1 MHGNLAAN
9 VRALFHGAWKAKVL
23 DMTHD
28 FLKLEAAGG
37 IILLLFSAVAL
48 LIANSPLYPAYDFL
62 LHGVK
67 FSIGFNGEGDSDI
80 FVKKSIL
87 HWINDG
93 MMVIFFFLVG
103 LELKRE
109 MTIGALATPK
119 KALLPVLT
127 AVGGMA
133 VPALIYAFVNM
144 DSPETI
150 RGWAIPCATDIA
162 FALCV
167 ISLAGPRVPPEIKV
181 LFLGL
186 AIMDD
191 IGSIIVIAFFYT
203 DQINLVALWFS
214 LFLYLILYIMNR
226 RGVARVSPYLVCGFL
241 LWMLVLESGVHA
253 TLAGVATA
261 LFIPVKVEGERR
273 SPCQRLEHDLH
284 PWVAFFVLPI
294 FGFAN
299 AGVPFSGLGLDVFLQ
314 PITLGII
321 LALVVGKQIGI
332 FGTVWVCV
340 KSGLCPMPANT
351 NWCQIY
357 AMAVVCGIGFTMS
370 LFIGGLSFTGPLEQA
385 EVRLGVLTGSLISA
399 VAGYILLRKTC
410 RGNYESESSP
420 TCYDSDGV
428 SR

>member
-1 MHGNLAAN
+1 MNGNLAAN
-9 VRALFHGAWKAKVL
+9 VRALFDGAWKAKVL

-37 IILLLFSAVAL
+37 IILVLFSAVAL
-48 LIANSPLYPAYDFL
+48 IIANSPLYPAYDYILNSVQF
-62 LHGVK
+62 G
-67 FSIGFNGEGDSDI
+67 IGFSGDADSDI

-103 LELKRE
+103 LEIKRE
-109 MTIGALATPK
+109 MSIGALATPK
-119 KALLPVLT
+119 KALLPILT

-133 VPALIYAFVNM
+133 IPALIYAIVNM
-144 DSPETI
+144 NSPETM

-167 ISLAGPRVPPEIKV
+167 ISLLGARVPVEIKV

-191 IGSIIVIAFFYT
+191 IGAILVVAAFYT
-203 DQINLVALWFS
+203 DQINLAALWFA
-214 LFLYLILYIMNR
+214 LIPILILYILNR
-226 RGVARVSPYLVCGFL
+226 RGTVRVAPYIVCGFF
-241 LWMLVLESGVHA
+241 LWVFVLESGVHP
-253 TLAGVATA
+253 TLAGVLTA
-261 LFIPVKVEGERR
+261 LFVPVTIKGERR
-273 SPCQRLEHDLH
+273 SPCRRLEHDLH

-299 AGVPFSGLGLDVFLQ
+299 AGVPFSGLGWDAFLE

-321 LALVVGKQIGI
+321 LGLVIGKQIGI
-332 FGTVWVCV
+332 FGTVWLCV
-340 KSGLCPMPANT
+340 KSGLCAMPSNT
-351 NWCQIY
+351 NWSQIY

-370 LFIGGLSFTGPLEQA
+370 LFIGGLSFEGIEQQA
-385 EVRLGVLTGSLISA
+385 EVRLGVLTGSFISA
-399 VAGYILLRKTC
+399 IAGYILLRKTC
-410 RGNYESESSP
+410 RGNHEISNSTS
-420 TCYDSDGV
+420 YDPDGV

>member
-1 MHGNLAAN
+1 MHSNLAAN
-9 VRALFHGAWKAKVL
+9 VRALFNGAWKAKVL

-28 FLKLEAAGG
+28 FFKLEAAGG
-37 IILLLFSAVAL
+37 IVLLLFSAFAL
-48 LIANSPLYPAYDFL
+48 IIANSPLFPAYDYL
-62 LHGVK
+62 LNGVK
-67 FSIGFNGEGDSDI
+67 FSIGFTGEGDSYI
-80 FVKKSIL
+80 LAKKTIL

-109 MTIGALATPK
+109 MTDGALASFN
-119 KALLPVLT
+119 KALLPILT
-127 AVGGMA
+127 AIGGMA

-167 ISLAGPRVPPEIKV
+167 ISLVGPRVPIAIKV

-186 AIMDD
+186 TIMDD
-191 IGSIIVIAFFYT
+191 IGAIIVIALFYT
-203 DQINLVALWFS
+203 EQINMVALIFS
-214 LFLYLILYIMNR
+214 LIIYLILYLLNR
-226 RGVARVSPYLVCGFL
+226 RGVVNVGPYILCGFI
-241 LWMLVLESGVHA
+241 LWILVLESGVHA

-273 SPCQRLEHDLH
+273 SPCRRLEHDLH

-299 AGVPFSGLGLDVFLQ
+299 AGVPFSGLGLEVFLE

-321 LALVVGKQIGI
+321 LALVIGKQVGI
-332 FGTVWVCV
+332 FGTVWLCV
-340 KSGLCPMPANT
+340 KSGLCPMPEKT
-351 NWCQIY
+351 NWSQIY

-370 LFIGGLSFTGPLEQA
+370 LFIGGLSFSGTLEQA

-399 VAGYILLRKTC
+399 VTGYILLKKTC
-410 RGNYESESSP
+410 RGNHETASTHS
-420 TCYDSDGV
+420 YDPDGV